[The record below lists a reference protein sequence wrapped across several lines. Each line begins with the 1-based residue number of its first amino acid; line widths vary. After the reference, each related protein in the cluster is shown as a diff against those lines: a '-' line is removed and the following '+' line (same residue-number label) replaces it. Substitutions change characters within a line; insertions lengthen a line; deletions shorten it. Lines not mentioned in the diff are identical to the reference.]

1 MDRNEK
7 LKIFAKCLGDPIYA
21 VETFLKT
28 YDLTQKGF
36 VPFKLFYKQKQII
49 KSYEENNRNIVTKPR
64 QAGVST
70 TTAAYIAIKIAFCDP
85 NNPWKILVLAN
96 KQTLAQEFLKKIKDF
111 TDQIPEWVWGIGE
124 GESYLDIEA
133 KGHIKTKSTK
143 CEVKAL
149 ATSKD
154 LRGKK

>member
-85 NNPWKILVLAN
+85 NNPWKVLV
-96 KQTLAQEFLKKIKDF
+96 
-111 TDQIPEWVWGIGE
+111 
-124 GESYLDIEA
+124 
-133 KGHIKTKSTK
+133 
-143 CEVKAL
+143 C
-149 ATSKD
+149 
-154 LRGKK
+154 